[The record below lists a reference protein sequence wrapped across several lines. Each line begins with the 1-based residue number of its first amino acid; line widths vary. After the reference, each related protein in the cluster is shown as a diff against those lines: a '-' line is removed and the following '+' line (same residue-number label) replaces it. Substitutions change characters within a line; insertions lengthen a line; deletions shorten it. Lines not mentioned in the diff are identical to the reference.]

1 MKKFLIVAILLGAGG
16 VFAWKHFMRS
26 EARSCAKLADLCGDK
41 AKDMDKCV
49 SDMADLRKQL
59 GDDVANKFDSCVA
72 DAKTCAEGAGCMVGA
87 GMSGVGDAV
96 NQFMKG
102 MGKALN
108 K

>member
-1 MKKFLIVAILLGAGG
+1 MKKFLIVVLVLGAGG
-16 VFAWKHFMRS
+16 VFAYKHFFAPEKR
-26 EARSCAKLADLCGDK
+26 ACAKLAELCGDK
-41 AKDMDKCV
+41 AKDLDKCA
-49 SDMADLRKQL
+49 SDMADLRKSL
-59 GDDVANKFDSCVA
+59 GDDVVKKFDSCVA
-72 DAKTCAEGAGCMVGA
+72 DAKTCPEGAGCMVGA